1 LSLSST
7 TTLLSSRDV
16 HAPVLDLRA
25 SKLLQD
31 PFDSMINTCS
41 RGLMSN
47 SENQDRGRNVRDR
60 IATIVQAH
68 EQARRKQATNEEIQ
82 ILRRAV
88 GRLDQLLADAAADE
102 QARRKRAKE
111 EEAQALRLAAARLDQ
126 LLTDIAR
133 KETAPELKLR
143 HPRKK

>member
-1 LSLSST
+1 MSSSPAEKPCRTRLSLSST

-16 HAPVLDLRA
+16 HAPVLGLRA
-25 SKLLQD
+25 SKLPQD

-68 EQARRKQATNEEIQ
+68 EQARRKQTTNEKIQ

-88 GRLDQLLADAAADE
+88 GR
-102 QARRKRAKE
+102 
-111 EEAQALRLAAARLDQ
+111 
-126 LLTDIAR
+126 
-133 KETAPELKLR
+133 
-143 HPRKK
+143 